1 MGKYITRVEE
11 DFISQCLAEF
21 PEKPEII
28 LDTAA
33 GSGRFEPVLTK
44 LSSWVIATEAK
55 PELML
60 ILAQMGDNVLPILV
74 DENSECLPV
83 ADSSVDYV
91 VCIECPSLAE
101 QTWFYAECHRVLKP
115 KGIVIISVTNRHSYK
130 GAIAILWPSRYRLG
144 PQYYYENS
152 LRDIK
157 MRLEKCRFT
166 IKRQTGFHWAPL
178 KRDSDSALV
187 GLYTTIEDFLKFSQA
202 TDWSP
207 WVLLEAQKVSER
219 IWTIV

>member
-1 MGKYITRVEE
+1 MGKYIMKVEE

-21 PEKPEII
+21 PKKPEII
-28 LDTAA
+28 LDAAA

-55 PELML
+55 PELMP

-83 ADSSVDYV
+83 ADCSVDYV

-101 QTWFYAECHRVLKP
+101 RAWFYAECHRVLKP

-130 GAIAILWPSRYRLG
+130 GAVASLWPNRYRFGL
-144 PQYYYENS
+144 QYYYENS
-152 LRDIK
+152 LRDITT
-157 MRLEKCRFT
+157 RLKKCRLT
-166 IKRQTGFHWAPL
+166 IKRQTGFNWVPL
-178 KRDSDSALV
+178 QRASDSALV
-187 GLYTTIEDFLKFSQA
+187 GLYTTIEDFLQLRRL

-207 WVLLEAQKVSER
+207 WVLLEAQKV
-219 IWTIV
+219 

>member
-60 ILAQMGDNVLPILV
+60 ILAQMGDNVLPTCGRLFRG
-74 DENSECLPV
+74 LRRM
-83 ADSSVDYV
+83 Y
-91 VCIECPSLAE
+91 
-101 QTWFYAECHRVLKP
+101 RVP
-115 KGIVIISVTNRHSYK
+115 Q
-130 GAIAILWPSRYRLG
+130 PSRA
-144 PQYYYENS
+144 N
-152 LRDIK
+152 
-157 MRLEKCRFT
+157 
-166 IKRQTGFHWAPL
+166 
-178 KRDSDSALV
+178 LV
-187 GLYTTIEDFLKFSQA
+187 LC
-202 TDWSP
+202 
-207 WVLLEAQKVSER
+207 
-219 IWTIV
+219 